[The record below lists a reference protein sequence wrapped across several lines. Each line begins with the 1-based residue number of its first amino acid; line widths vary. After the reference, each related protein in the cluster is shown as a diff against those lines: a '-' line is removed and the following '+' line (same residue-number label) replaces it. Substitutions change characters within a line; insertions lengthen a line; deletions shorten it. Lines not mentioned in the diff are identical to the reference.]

1 MFKET
6 LEYLITSYDQS
17 ITFSR
22 DKMPLKI
29 YMGKKGI
36 KISATK
42 NQHVHTVPLSILS

>member
-29 YMGKKGI
+29 YMGKKELKFQQQ
-36 KISATK
+36 KINTYI
-42 NQHVHTVPLSILS
+42 QCP